1 MEEQNN
7 TGAGQGV
14 LAVIGG
20 GPAGLL
26 AAGRAA
32 ELGAN
37 VILFDKNPEAGVKL
51 LISGKGRCNY
61 TNAEPDIQRFIAA
74 YGKD

>member
-37 VILFDKNPEAGVKL
+37 VALFDKNPEAGAKL
-51 LISGKGRCNY
+51 LISG
-61 TNAEPDIQRFIAA
+61 
-74 YGKD
+74 